1 MKSNVI
7 NDIFFLVKSNEK
19 ENLLLYNDIGL
30 SMLYTS
36 STLDTNIKYF
46 MFTSTRH
53 KNNPKDIKLE

>member
-1 MKSNVI
+1 MKSNAI

-36 STLDTNIKYF
+36 STLDTE
-46 MFTSTRH
+46 H
-53 KNNPKDIKLE
+53 KVFHVHLDSS